1 MPNHHW
7 DAYDIEMPLP
17 SGGELYQ
24 TPCLVCFPQTLLSTQ
39 TADKCGSPSRN
50 LTFWS
55 SLPGF
60 LRTCSF
66 HTRPSL
72 LAISQVSHFSCQ
84 SCCLPSCCSLPP
96 RKGQAIDL
104 FSSHVPF
111 QGTSFLSQPWLIRR
125 VWDLTD
131 ARASEWWLSS
141 FVFLIDFLTLF
152 LLFCVCFF
160 FPTLEN
166 RFLVKLF
173 LPLSSCSPWYGQHWS
188 ARAFAY
194 WRFHKSLWHK

>member
-72 LAISQVSHFSCQ
+72 LASSQVSHFSCQ

-111 QGTSFLSQPWLIRR
+111 QGTSSLSQPWLIRR

-160 FPTLEN
+160 FSYIRKQIP
-166 RFLVKLF
+166 
-173 LPLSSCSPWYGQHWS
+173 S
-188 ARAFAY
+188 
-194 WRFHKSLWHK
+194 